1 MEVLKQIME
10 EKIVAI
16 IRGLELEQTV
26 RTAGALKE
34 GGIRLSEIPFDQTK
48 SLDYTTDKIRAV
60 VERYGP
66 EGVRVGAG
74 TVLNVEQVRAA
85 CEAGAEYIITPTT
98 SREVIEET
106 KRLGMAAMPGAMTPS
121 EIEQCYRWGAD
132 IVKVFPSDNLG
143 ISYINAVRGPLF
155 YIPLAAVGGVSL
167 DNIREFFAAGVCS
180 VGIGGNIVNR
190 KLIEA
195 GDYDAIR
202 DLAAAYVEK
211 LQ

>member
-48 SLDYTTDKIRAV
+48 PLDYTTDKIRAV

-85 CEAGAEYIITPTT
+85 CEAGAARA
-98 SREVIEET
+98 S
-106 KRLGMAAMPGAMTPS
+106 
-121 EIEQCYRWGAD
+121 
-132 IVKVFPSDNLG
+132 
-143 ISYINAVRGPLF
+143 
-155 YIPLAAVGGVSL
+155 PLA
-167 DNIREFFAAGVCS
+167 
-180 VGIGGNIVNR
+180 
-190 KLIEA
+190 
-195 GDYDAIR
+195 
-202 DLAAAYVEK
+202 
-211 LQ
+211 

>member
-121 EIEQCYRWGAD
+121 EIEQCYR
-132 IVKVFPSDNLG
+132 L
-143 ISYINAVRGPLF
+143 
-155 YIPLAAVGGVSL
+155 SL
-167 DNIREFFAAGVCS
+167 IH
-180 VGIGGNIVNR
+180 I
-190 KLIEA
+190 
-195 GDYDAIR
+195 
-202 DLAAAYVEK
+202 
-211 LQ
+211 